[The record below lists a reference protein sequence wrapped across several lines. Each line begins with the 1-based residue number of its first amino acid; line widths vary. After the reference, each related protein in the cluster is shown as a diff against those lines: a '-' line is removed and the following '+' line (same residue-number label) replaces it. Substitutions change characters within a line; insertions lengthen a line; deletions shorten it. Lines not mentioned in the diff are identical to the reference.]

1 MEEPEEHASAD
12 PEHHDSRERHSS
24 GTYLAPYA
32 PEPEPEGEAEY
43 RSRSVTAAL
52 VAVALVVAVGAGGTV
67 YAALDEGPQAA
78 PTAPSAQPS
87 P

>member
-52 VAVALVVAVGAGGTV
+52 VAVALVVAVGAGGADRSLCSALALKSPPA
-67 YAALDEGPQAA
+67 YAG
-78 PTAPSAQPS
+78 
-87 P
+87 